1 MSGEDER
8 SRQGTPQ
15 GVMKPAPRETPR
27 PAAGLNPF
35 LAEAPPA
42 AAAAP
47 AAPAARRRGKPPP
60 GIISAGGVDMARA
73 HASNIRPA
81 PDTEGPRMETA
92 KVVLSVESNPR
103 RIQTMRNLEALRP
116 PGAAGAAAGPSPW
129 AKGEAVDKAALP
141 SANVPGEAAE
151 QEKKKD
157 KSGAFWLRLATVLV
171 LLLLLAGVVRRV
183 RLYVQPPAPAAP
195 THTGGPLVPPPLP
208 DEPVATSA
216 SGAPAATGG
225 AHVGTAHPTGDVI
238 DMDDPS
244 AEPSVKH
251 APRPVQVKPPP
262 PPPPPKPTF
271 SPIFELPGEK
281 N

>member
-1 MSGEDER
+1 MNGEDER

-15 GVMKPAPRETPR
+15 GGMQPAAREAPK

-42 AAAAP
+42 VP
-47 AAPAARRRGKPPP
+47 AAPARRRGKPPP

-81 PDTEGPRMETA
+81 ADTEGPRMETA
-92 KVVLSVESNPR
+92 KVVVSVETNPR
-103 RIQTMRNLEALRP
+103 RVQTMRNMEGLRP
-116 PGAAGAAAGPSPW
+116 PGATGPSPW
-129 AKGEAVDKAALP
+129 AQGGAEAVDKAALP
-141 SANVPGEAAE
+141 SANVPRDAAAE

-171 LLLLLAGVVRRV
+171 ALLLLAGVVRRV
-183 RLYVQPPAPAAP
+183 RLYAQRNAEPPAPTP
-195 THTGGPLVPPPLP
+195 TGSPLIPPPLP
-208 DEPVATSA
+208 DEPAAATA
-216 SGAPAATGG
+216 APSGAAGVNGGGRAGG
-225 AHVGTAHPTGDVI
+225 ARPGEEVI

-244 AEPSVKH
+244 GEPSPEH
-251 APRPVQVKPPP
+251 TARPIRVRPPQ

-271 SPIFELPGEK
+271 TPIFELPGEK